1 MARSA
6 CLSKH
11 PVGAINQRGE
21 AFIIIIIIIIIID
34 KHALNRSWTH
44 NFTLHLE
51 LVKAWGASWQKV

>member
-21 AFIIIIIIIIIID
+21 AFIIIIIIID
-34 KHALNRSWTH
+34 KHALNRS
-44 NFTLHLE
+44 
-51 LVKAWGASWQKV
+51 